1 MMVLTD
7 FSYYFQGTYSV
18 ASRIGH
24 SCLSNSSAVFEP
36 DGQITVRAAL
46 PIPKGSKI
54 LYTYECNPLYG
65 TYNRNYVLCRMLGT
79 TRYVSCL
86 CERCKDPTEL
96 GSFIG
101 GIYCPICPDQQ
112 GILLPEIAQ
121 KEESEHGM
129 VCNKCRTR
137 HTNQFVMESIILPM
151 QVEYDEID
159 EEIDRYESFISKYEK
174 ILHRHS
180 HWMLRFKGGLLQRY
194 FFQSE
199 LNPELQSGELLYLSQ
214 LVKYLF

>member
-1 MMVLTD
+1 
-7 FSYYFQGTYSV
+7 
-18 ASRIGH
+18 
-24 SCLSNSSAVFEP
+24 
-36 DGQITVRAAL
+36 
-46 PIPKGSKI
+46 
-54 LYTYECNPLYG
+54 
-65 TYNRNYVLCRMLGT
+65 MLGT

-112 GILLPEIAQ
+112 GILLPEIVQ

-159 EEIDRYESFISKYEK
+159 EEIDRYESFIRKYEK
-174 ILHRHS
+174 FLHRHS
-180 HWMLRFKGGLLQRY
+180 HWMLRCKGGLLQWY

-214 LVKYLF
+214 LVKFLF